1 MDVTGSKFKRLIEIY
16 GISKGYPEKSHLP
29 KFCEDFDLNYTQWNT
44 YCRGKQNVGVK
55 IIDILLDI
63 FPNLNLNWFLKDEGD
78 IFTTEE
84 GNAMVSSQ
92 PIAIISKKIEKEDI
106 YKKMDEILLEMK
118 KLTSKNP

>member
-1 MDVTGSKFKRLIEIY
+1 MDVAGSKFKRLIEIY
-16 GISKGYPEKSHLP
+16 GIGKGYPEKSHLP

-63 FPNLNLNWFLKDEGD
+63 FPNLNLNWFIKDEGD

-84 GNAMVSSQ
+84 ENIMV
-92 PIAIISKKIEKEDI
+92 INETKAEYSKKIEKEDI
-106 YKKMDEILLEMK
+106 YEKMNEILLEIK
-118 KLTSKNP
+118 KMSEK